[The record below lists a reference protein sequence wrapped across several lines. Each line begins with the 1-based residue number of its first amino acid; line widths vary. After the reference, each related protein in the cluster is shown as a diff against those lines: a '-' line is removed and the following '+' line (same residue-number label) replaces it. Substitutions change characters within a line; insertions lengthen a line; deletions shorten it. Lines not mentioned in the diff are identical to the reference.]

1 MKKGKVIK
9 NISKSD
15 DFYEMF
21 DVKPK
26 NLNEKESFE
35 ELLKA
40 SENDPIMK
48 KLQAGKIK
56 SFNKKI
62 IFVKER
68 IKSYP
73 QPQRKLDL
81 HGLTSLEAEAETERF
96 ISVAMSDGLK
106 TVRVITGK
114 GYHSLSGPVLRDK
127 IEILANLLKKNG
139 KILSWKWEK
148 KYKEKSGSIVFFL
161 Y

>member
-1 MKKGKVIK
+1 MKKDKGIK
-9 NISKSD
+9 KISKSD

-21 DVKPK
+21 GVVKK
-26 NLNEKESFE
+26 NSTEKENFE
-35 ELLKA
+35 DLLKV

-48 KLQAGKIK
+48 KLQASKTKYLNNTPI
-56 SFNKKI
+56 S
-62 IFVKER
+62 VKER
-68 IKSYP
+68 IKLYP

-81 HGLTSLEAEAETERF
+81 HGLTSLEAEAETENF
-96 ISVAMSDGLK
+96 ISVSMSEGLK